1 MAVAALIKGKAVAV
15 DNIPAEL
22 FQAGRETIID
32 VLTKNL

>member
-1 MAVAALIKGKAVAV
+1 MAVAALIKGKAVGV

-22 FQAGRETIID
+22 VQAGRETIID